1 MVSFF
6 SFIEGIG
13 PLIDI
18 IFKITGEMKYFMMIL
33 LIIIFA
39 FGNSFYYLGR
49 NQIEFNEIKSSE
61 YPGYSVDI

>member
-6 SFIEGIG
+6 SFIDGIG
-13 PLIDI
+13 PLVNI
-18 IFKITGEMKYFMMIL
+18 IFMITGEMKYFMMIL

-49 NQIEFNEIKSSE
+49 NQIEFNEIKSSA
-61 YPGYSVDI
+61 YPGYSIDI